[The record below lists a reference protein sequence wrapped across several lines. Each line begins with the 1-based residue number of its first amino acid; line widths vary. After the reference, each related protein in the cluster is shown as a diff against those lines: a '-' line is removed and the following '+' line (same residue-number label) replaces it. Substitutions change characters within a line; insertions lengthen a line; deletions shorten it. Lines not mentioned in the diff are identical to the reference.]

1 MDNLKQNK
9 EDNESLWKASFFELM
24 RNKTAFVSLVV
35 ILLFTF
41 ASIFAYLIISDNTP
55 NANNQYPE
63 IPLKKA
69 GYSVSFLKTETDIKV
84 DNAWHS
90 WLTGFNKSYSQ
101 VPFETIKY
109 GDDGVTLTLNGRDK
123 IVSYENLPTAVSS
136 LRTLEDKKE
145 YINKQLVTKR
155 TFWLGTDKYGRSVLS
170 RLVLGVRVSLFAG
183 FLAVLVSLLIGV
195 TVGALGG
202 FYGGWIDGL
211 VMYFVNV
218 TWAIPTLL
226 LVFAIVLA
234 LGRGMGV
241 VFLAIGL
248 TMWVDVARIVRGQV
262 METKNML
269 FVQAARAI
277 GQSDFMILVRHI
289 LPNIIGP
296 ILVITAANFAT
307 AILIEAGLSY
317 LGFGINPPTPSLGNT
332 LNENYGYAL
341 SGNLVISF
349 APAIVVSLLVLCFN
363 LLGTGLRDVF
373 DVRKVEG

>member
-1 MDNLKQNK
+1 MENPKQDK
-9 EDNESLWKASFFELM
+9 QPDESLWKASFFELM
-24 RNKTAFVSLVV
+24 RNKTAFASLVV

-41 ASIFAYLIISDNTP
+41 SSIFAYLIIADNTP

-69 GYSVSFLKTETDIKV
+69 GYTVLFLKTETDLKV
-84 DNAWHS
+84 ENPWHS
-90 WLTGFNKSYSQ
+90 WLTGFSKSYAQ
-101 VPFETIKY
+101 VPFETINY
-109 GDDGVTLTLNGRDK
+109 GEGGVTLSLNGKDK
-123 IVSYENLPTAVSS
+123 IIAFTSLPKTISS
-136 LRTLEDKKE
+136 LESLEDKKL
-145 YINKQLVTKR
+145 YIQNKLVSKR

-202 FYGGWIDGL
+202 YYGGWIDGL

-277 GQSDFMILVRHI
+277 GQSDFMILFRHI
-289 LPNIIGP
+289 LPNIMGP

-373 DVRKVEG
+373 DVRKEEA